1 MIDKLLIATTNP
13 GKRKELCA
21 LLQPLQIQ
29 IVTPMDLKIHLEV
42 EESGSTYA
50 ENAELKARAF
60 CQASHLPT
68 LADDTGLEVEALG
81 GAPGLHSARFVNQPY
96 ATDADRRALLLS
108 KLHDFPRPW
117 LAHFVCWVALAL
129 PNGDIYSSNG
139 ACYGEIIPE
148 EWGNEGFGY
157 DPLFLFPDQGKTM
170 AELSLTEKNL
180 ISHRARAVWG
190 IIPTIQS
197 L

>member
-1 MIDKLLIATTNP
+1 MIDKLLIATTNS
-13 GKRKELCA
+13 GKRKELSA
-21 LLQPLQIQ
+21 LLQPLQLQ
-29 IVTPMDLKIHLEV
+29 IVTPLDVNIHLEV

-81 GAPGLHSARFVNQPY
+81 GAPGLHSARFSNQPH
-96 ATDADRRALLLS
+96 ATDADRRALLLAR
-108 KLHDFPRPW
+108 LQGFPRSW
-117 LAHFVCWVALAL
+117 LARFVCWVALAL
-129 PNGDIYSSNG
+129 PDGDIHFSDG
-139 ACYGEIIPE
+139 ACYGKIIPE
-148 EWGNEGFGY
+148 ERGSEGFGY

-170 AELSLTEKNL
+170 AELSLAEKNL
-180 ISHRARAVWG
+180 ISHRARAVQG
-190 IIPTIQS
+190 IIPIIQS